1 MKCQEFRDHF
11 DDYILGEVEPAIE
24 IRINEHLLECDA
36 CRRDIEERE
45 TLYKDFRD
53 IPKAGPPGSAFF
65 RVKKSIRQPTRAK
78 KPFYARWSLRTAA
91 LAATFILGMVLMRG
105 VDVVSLRNREKPTME
120 TGIRPYYRIPY
131 ADTIKFYSA
140 PAKNLARI

>member
-24 IRINEHLLECDA
+24 IQINEHLLECDA
-36 CRRDIEERE
+36 CRGDVEERE
-45 TLYKDFRD
+45 TLYKDFRN
-53 IPKAGPPGSAFF
+53 IPKTGPPGSAFF
-65 RVKKSIRQPTRAK
+65 RVKKSIYPPPQAK
-78 KPFYARWSLRTAA
+78 KPFYAHWTFRTAA

-105 VDVVSLRNREKPTME
+105 MDVVSLRNREKPAAE
-120 TGIRPYYRIPY
+120 TGTRPSYRIPY

>member
-11 DDYILGEVEPAIE
+11 DDYILGEAEPVIE
-24 IRINEHLLECDA
+24 IQINEHLLECDA
-36 CRRDIEERE
+36 CRGDVEERE
-45 TLYKDFRD
+45 TLCKDFRNL
-53 IPKAGPPGSAFF
+53 PKIGPPGSAFF
-65 RVKKSIRQPTRAK
+65 RMKKAIHQPTQAK
-78 KPFYARWSLRTAA
+78 KPFYAHWTFRTAA

-105 VDVVSLRNREKPTME
+105 VDVVSFRNREKPASE
-120 TGIRPYYRIPY
+120 TGTRPYYRIPY